1 MKKEIISKL
10 GQLEVK
16 MQNLIQ
22 ENFAYRQKIAN
33 FEQILKEQ
41 ADQLEAIKEKNV
53 SLSAEIEQLNVGK
66 AFAGNHANNDEAKKK
81 IDGLIKEINL
91 CIAALK
97 E

>member
-10 GQLEVK
+10 EKLEEK
-16 MQNLIQ
+16 LQNLLQ

-41 ADQLEAIKEKNV
+41 AGQLETLKEKNET
-53 SLSAEIEQLNVGK
+53 LSVEIEQLNVGK

-91 CIAALK
+91 CITALK

>member
-10 GQLEVK
+10 EKLEEK
-16 MQNLIQ
+16 LQNLLQ

-41 ADQLEAIKEKNV
+41 AEQLETLKEKNET
-53 SLSAEIEQLNVGK
+53 LSVEIEQLNVGK

-91 CIAALK
+91 CITALK